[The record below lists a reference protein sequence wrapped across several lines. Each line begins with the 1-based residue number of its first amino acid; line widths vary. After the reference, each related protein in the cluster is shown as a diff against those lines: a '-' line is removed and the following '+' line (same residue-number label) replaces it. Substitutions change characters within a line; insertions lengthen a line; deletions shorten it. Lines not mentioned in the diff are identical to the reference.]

1 MAQSKVQ
8 SYIGFCKRARKITL
22 GSSAIGT
29 LKGGVY
35 LLLLDKKAAK
45 NSLRYALKYKRK
57 FGCPLLVC
65 GEDFEELVGKSSCRL
80 AAIQEKNLA
89 EAILNSGE
97 SGYELYT
104 EGGE

>member
-1 MAQSKVQ
+1 MAQSKVY

-22 GSSAIGT
+22 GSSAVGT

-35 LLLLDKKAAK
+35 LLLLDKNAAK
-45 NSLRYALKYKRK
+45 NSLRYALKYKKK
-57 FGCPLLVC
+57 FDCPLLVC
-65 GEDFEELVGKSSCRL
+65 GDDFEDLVGKPNCRL
-80 AAIQEKNLA
+80 AAIQDKNLA
-89 EAILNSGE
+89 DAILKSGE